1 MRSRTTKGPVRW
13 LIAAAASG
21 GLAGCASSVIVES
34 NFPTPLIEPLPVRMG
49 VIIGPELHNFVH
61 AESLPQQS
69 TWTIA
74 LGDANVAMLQP
85 LFSSMFIET
94 RDISNMEVGQA
105 SLGAL
110 DGVLRPTLEKFEFD
124 VPFGERDQFVEV
136 WMQYRLFLYET
147 DGEIVAEWPVT
158 GYGKAELSGK
168 REDAVRRAAI
178 VAMREAGATISTQF
192 ANQPQVNYWLEER
205 GNAAARSVQGPFNN

>member
-1 MRSRTTKGPVRW
+1 MRSRVDKDPTHW
-13 LIAAAASG
+13 LLIAAAAG

-34 NFPTPLIEPLPVRMG
+34 SFPTPLIDPLPVRMG
-49 VIIGPELHNFVH
+49 VIIGPELHDYVH
-61 AESLPQQS
+61 AEEIPQQS

-85 LFSSMFIET
+85 LFTSMFVEA
-94 RDISNMEVGQA
+94 RNISNMETDQA
-105 SLGAL
+105 NLGAL

-147 DGEIVAEWPVT
+147 DGAIVAEWPVT

-205 GNAAARSVQGPFNN
+205 GNAAALSVESRFDN

>member
-1 MRSRTTKGPVRW
+1 MRRCTDKGLTRRLV
-13 LIAAAASG
+13 AVA
-21 GLAGCASSVIVES
+21 GLAALTACASSVVVES
-34 NFPTPLIEPLPVRMG
+34 SFPTPLIEALPIRMG
-49 VIIGPELHNFVH
+49 VIIGPELQNFVH
-61 AESLPQQS
+61 AEELPQQS
-69 TWTIA
+69 TWTIT
-74 LGDANVAMLQP
+74 LGDANVAMLSP
-85 LFSSMFIET
+85 LFKSMFLEA
-94 RDISNMEVGQA
+94 RDISNMETDQA
-105 SLGAL
+105 NLSAL

-158 GYGKAELSGK
+158 GYGKSELTGR

-205 GNAAARSVQGPFNN
+205 GNAAALSVESRFDN

>member
-1 MRSRTTKGPVRW
+1 MRSPTNLGPVRW

-34 NFPTPLIEPLPVRMG
+34 TFPTPLIDPLPVRMG
-49 VIIGPELHNFVH
+49 VIIGPELHDFVH
-61 AESLPQQS
+61 AEALPQQS

-85 LFSSMFIET
+85 LFGSMFLEA
-94 RDISNMEVGQA
+94 RDISSMEAGQA
-105 SLGAL
+105 NLGAL

-124 VPFGERDQFVEV
+124 VPMGERDQFVEV

-205 GNAAARSVQGPFNN
+205 GNAAPSSVDSPFNN